1 MLVECASKGGNL
13 ILNVGPD
20 ARGIIPGKS
29 VDILTEVGKW
39 MDKNG
44 ESIYGCTMSGLPK
57 PEWGR
62 ITRCG
67 KTFYLHIMDCN
78 TDTLVVE
85 NFKYKVKAVTRL
97 DDDSLISTAD
107 PWNRESYEGEDLLF
121 IHVPPFNT
129 FDEID
134 TVIKIETE

>member
-1 MLVECASKGGNL
+1 
-13 ILNVGPD
+13 
-20 ARGIIPGKS
+20 
-29 VDILTEVGKW
+29 

-44 ESIYGCTMSGLPK
+44 ESVYGCTMSGLDK

-62 ITRCG
+62 ITRRD

-97 DDDSLISTAD
+97 DDGSLISTAD
-107 PWNRESYEGEDLLF
+107 PWNRDSYEGEDLLF